1 MARLFIAISLTE
13 KQKDELAALQQRVR
27 DYLDGVSWVKPAGMH
42 LTLKYLGET
51 DLSRVELIGKVMD
64 DKAAIMPAFDTVYG
78 KSGVF
83 PSTRRA
89 RVIWTGLLAGI
100 EQVQNLAGSIDRSL
114 AKKGFSAERRA
125 FTPHLTIGRLRRPVE
140 ESRVK
145 RFLEEESSFKSS
157 SATVKEITL
166 YESELNPRGAIYTV
180 LYRSS
185 FIRER
190 DNCG

>member
-27 DYLDGVSWVKPAGMH
+27 GYLHGVSWVKPGGMH
-42 LTLKYLGET
+42 LTLKFLGET

-64 DKAAIMPAFDTVYG
+64 DAAGRRSPFDSVFG

-83 PSTRRA
+83 PSIRRA
-89 RVIWTGLLAGI
+89 RVIWTGLLAGS
-100 EQVQNLAGSIDRSL
+100 EQVQILAGSIDRSL
-114 AKKGFSAERRA
+114 SAKGFSAEKRSFR
-125 FTPHLTIGRLRRPVE
+125 PHLTIGRIRGPVE
-140 ESRVK
+140 ENRVK

-157 SATVKEITL
+157 PARVKEITL
-166 YESELNPRGAIYTV
+166 YESELNPRGAIYTA

-185 FIRER
+185 FGR
-190 DNCG
+190 DE